1 MKFALKSLYACLS
14 LLAFAVLVTACGLG
28 KHSGLENGKPRYLYA
43 QIKGEL
49 QVQSRIYKVDRV
61 FVADDSL
68 KLKMVVSS
76 ITVVDDVNGFV
87 NRFSKQLYEY
97 CFGDSLYVFD
107 SSDSSFIALNLME
120 LQGLRTQLLPY
131 SASWIFDN
139 SLAHNLSNDNPIDT
153 IWHGLEC
160 KYSAVDNLSSITFR
174 DYNLTLQ
181 CHDSQFTQN
190 EALVKMVVDTV
201 LVPEVFTLPLGF
213 KKMQNSGQ
221 NGYSF
226 FK

>member
-1 MKFALKSLYACLS
+1 MNFASKIPYAYLS
-14 LLAFAVLVTACGLG
+14 FLAFAILVAACGSG
-28 KHSGLENGKPRYLYA
+28 KPDGLQNGKPRYLYA

-49 QVQSRIYKVDRV
+49 QVQSRIYQVDRV

-68 KLKMVVSS
+68 GIKLVSS
-76 ITVVDDVNGFV
+76 KIIVVNDVNGFV
-87 NRFSKQLYEY
+87 TKFSKQLIEY
-97 CFGDSLYVFD
+97 SFGDSLYVFD

-139 SLAHNLSNDNPIDT
+139 SLAHNLSNDIQIDT

-160 KYSAVDNLSSITFR
+160 KYSAVDNLSCIAYR
-174 DYNLTLQ
+174 NYNLSLQ

-190 EALVKMVVDTV
+190 EALVKLVADTV
-201 LVPEVFTLPLGF
+201 LVPEVFALPQGF

-221 NGYSF
+221 NRYSF